1 MARFSDTYIDCL
13 LASGKYDAL
22 VELQSIFWCWPGLAS
37 DQPRYGLPPTVFTFV
52 ETLNW
57 FSQAI
62 RSGAW
67 TYFEVTPN
75 ERQMS
80 MFAALQRIGPPKF
93 ADQYQFGIEHWRA
106 QEKMRDLD
114 RWISDNESICDQW
127 LFDLLRQNRKELGAL
142 YA

>member
-1 MARFSDTYIDCL
+1 MARFSDTYIDRL

-22 VELQSIFWCWPGLAS
+22 VELQGIFWGWPGLVS
-37 DQPRYGLPPTVFTFV
+37 DHPRYGLPPAVFAFV

-67 TYFEVTPN
+67 TYFEVTPT
-75 ERQMS
+75 ERQLA
-80 MFAALQRIGPPKF
+80 MFAELQRIGPPEF
-93 ADQYQFGIEHWRA
+93 ADQYKQGSEHWRV

-114 RWISDNESICDQW
+114 RWFSANEPVCDQW